1 MNQEEEIAKAL
12 EKIDF
17 DQHHPKPLII
27 VISGP
32 SGVGKDAVVQTVT
45 KRDPKL
51 AFVVTYT
58 SRKPRPEERDGVDY
72 NFISEEEFI
81 RRIENG
87 EFLEH
92 AWVYDHYKGVL
103 CEPFEKAFAM
113 GKDVIMR
120 LDVQGAERM
129 RELFPEVI
137 LIFLIP
143 EKKETWLKQLE
154 ERRMHDPD
162 SYLIRIEKCIEELSH
177 IDKFD
182 YLVVNKYGKLE
193 ETVDQIEH
201 IIEAEHNRKPHRE
214 YSL

>member
-1 MNQEEEIAKAL
+1 MHQEDELAKAL

-17 DQHHPKPLII
+17 NKHHPKPLII

-32 SGVGKDAVVQTVT
+32 SGVGKDAVVQTVM

-51 AFVVTYT
+51 SFVVTYT
-58 SRKPRPEERDGVDY
+58 SRKPRPEEREGVDY
-72 NFISEEEFI
+72 HFITGEDFEA
-81 RRIENG
+81 RIDHN

-92 AWVYDHYKGVL
+92 SWVYDHYKGVL
-103 CEPFEKAFAM
+103 REPFVKAFAS

-129 RELFPEVI
+129 RQLFPDVV

-154 ERRMHDPD
+154 ERRQHDPE
-162 SYLIRIEKCIEELSH
+162 SYLIRINKCIEELEH
-177 IDKFD
+177 IDLFD
-182 YLVVNKYGKLE
+182 YLVVNKYGQLDH
-193 ETVDQIEH
+193 TVSQIEH
-201 IIEAEHNRKPHRE
+201 IIEAEHNRIPHRE
-214 YSL
+214 YEL